1 MVWAAGERNLVF
13 YADDRRVVGRDHIWA
28 QDALMVAVVMFRRVG
43 LETNLEKTKALV
55 CTPRYIWGKWSKSL
69 YKRKATEEC

>member
-55 CTPRYIWGKWSKSL
+55 CTPGYIWGKWI
-69 YKRKATEEC
+69 KAE

>member
-1 MVWAAGERNLVF
+1 M
-13 YADDRRVVGRDHIWA
+13 
-28 QDALMVAVVMFRRVG
+28 QDALMVTVTMFRRVG

-55 CTPRYIWGKWSKSL
+55 CTPRYIWGKCSKSL